1 MTAGAIRARRFAG
14 VFTHKHTAEN
24 IWNAIAHATS
34 MSMTVHEKE

>member
-14 VFTHKHTAEN
+14 VFTHRQTAEN

-34 MSMTVHEKE
+34 MRTAIQEKV